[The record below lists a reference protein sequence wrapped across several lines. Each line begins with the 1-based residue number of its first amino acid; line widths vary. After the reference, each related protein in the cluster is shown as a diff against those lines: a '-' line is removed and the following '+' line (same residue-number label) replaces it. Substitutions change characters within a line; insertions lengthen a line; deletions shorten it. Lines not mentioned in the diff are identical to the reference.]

1 MLTINKKENFQKEK
15 TGGRVD
21 PPSPAGINRH
31 PSKNFIHAKLGEIEP
46 GILEKDFQDILE
58 GTDYPNI
65 HLLRYLT
72 RNNDFGG
79 YEDWINYFIK
89 NYDLTTKE
97 AYEKVE
103 GIALEY
109 FGVERYSSYD
119 SYDKTHREYLK
130 GKKWKS
136 LP

>member
-1 MLTINKKENFQKEK
+1 MLSINKKENFQKEK

-21 PPSPAGINRH
+21 PPSPAGINRL
-31 PSKNFIHAKLGEIEP
+31 PSKNFIRAELGKMSDDIFER
-46 GILEKDFQDILE
+46 DFQDIIE

-89 NYDLTTKE
+89 NYDLTIKE
-97 AYEKVE
+97 AFEKVE
-103 GIALEY
+103 GISLKY
-109 FGVERYSSYD
+109 FGLERYSSYE
-119 SYDKTHREYLK
+119 SYYKTRLRYFK
-130 GKKWKS
+130 GKKWNS

>member
-1 MLTINKKENFQKEK
+1 MLSINKKENFSKEK

-21 PPSPAGINRH
+21 PPSPAGSNRL
-31 PSKNFIHAKLGEIEP
+31 PSPKFIRAKLGEIEQ
-46 GILEKDFQDILE
+46 GILEKDFQDIIE

-65 HLLRYLT
+65 HLLKYLT
-72 RNNDFGG
+72 KKNEFRG
-79 YEDWINYFIK
+79 YENWINYFIK
-89 NYDLTTKE
+89 NYDLTKKE

-109 FGVERYSSYD
+109 FGIERYSSYD
-119 SYDKTHREYLK
+119 SYYRTHLKYLK
-130 GKKWKS
+130 GKKWNS